1 LTHRKNH
8 KDAEKGDPDVEKQ
21 KREDDEKKKYEGE
34 EYDVLLRYVEDQK
47 SKIKKGGDD
56 TEEDDKDVKYTRK
69 WYTPWKKTK
78 ISTAPKKVPQEW
90 LETDRQKGL
99 TGAEAEERRKSF
111 GYNELEDTH
120 ENQFVKFIS
129 YFRGPILYVMEI
141 AVLLA
146 GGLQDWIDFGVIIG
160 ILIMNAAV
168 GWYQEKQAGDIVAQL
183 KAGIAL
189 KCTVVRDGKEGEI
202 EARDLVPGDIIILE
216 EGATI
221 PADAKIIGEYSD
233 KDGSKSKQIL
243 ERIEQAK
250 KGNKHQDDD
259 HDDDE
264 GPNKGPS
271 VCSVDQSAITGESLA
286 SDKFIGDI
294 AYYTCGVKRGKCYGL
309 VTVQARDSFVG
320 RTAAL
325 VSGSNEKGHF
335 QIVLGGIGTTLLVM
349 VIAFIFIVWIGSF
362 FRHVQIAA
370 PKQNN
375 LLVYALI
382 FLIIGVPVGLPV
394 VTTTT
399 LAVGAAY
406 LARRKAIV
414 QKLTAI
420 ESLAGVDILCSD
432 KTGTLTANKLSL
444 NDPYIAPDVDA
455 NWFMTVAVLA
465 SSHNVRLL
473 DPIDKVTI
481 VGLKDFPKVQEMLKS
496 GWKTNKFTPFDPV
509 SKRITAEVE
518 KDGKHYTCAKG
529 APNAI
534 LKLSKFDPTTVA
546 EYRGVAQ
553 SFATRGFRSLGV
565 ACKEDGKDWELLGM
579 LCMFDPPRSDTAK
592 TIGEAHDL
600 GISVKMLTG
609 DAVAIA
615 KETCK
620 QLGLKTNVYD
630 SEKLIGGGMSG
641 SDIRDFVEAADGFAE
656 VFPEHKYQVVNLL
669 QERGHLTA
677 MTGDG
682 VNDAPSLKKADCG
695 IAVEGASDAARTA
708 ADVVFLDEGLST
720 IITAI
725 KVARQIFHRM
735 KAYIIY
741 RIALCVHLQV
751 YLMLSI
757 LILNETIRV
766 DLIVFLAIFADV
778 ATIAIAY
785 DRAPYA
791 RQPVEWQLPKVWI
804 ISTIMGLLL
813 AAGTWILRGTLF
825 LPNGGI
831 IQNFGSLQEILFLEV
846 ALTESW
852 VIFITRL
859 AQEPG
864 TPNVLP
870 AWQLVGAVFGVDIL
884 ASIFALFGWIS
895 GSRGRYDTDANGH
908 VDIVTVVKIWL
919 YSFGVVVIILLV
931 YLVLSKVRFLD
942 NIGRK
947 KRSNK
952 NEKLENFLTD
962 LQRLTI
968 VHETDHGGSYY
979 RFASGAA
986 TGKDED
992 DKPGKAKDAKT
1003 QKNEKDAKK
1012 GDDNHKDGDKGLSD
1026 QTGGKDVEKHHVGK
1040 GVKDGEDQAGTN
1052 TPPSNDNTTTSR
1064 STPAPSTQ
1072 QANDNG
1078 RPAQGQQQGSTQGGQ
1093 QVPQYTR
1100 GDQAPRVDLRHDV
1113 TGPLDLHLGREI
1125 HDTRG
1130 GGNGTSQAPP
1140 STDSE
1145 ASSTE
1150 NQRVRG

>member
-1 LTHRKNH
+1 MGLTHRKNH
-8 KDAEKGDPDVEKQ
+8 KKDPEAGDAETEA
-21 KREDDEKKKYEGE
+21 KRQEEDKKKKYSGE
-34 EYDVLLRYVEDQK
+34 EYDVLLKYVADQQE
-47 SKIKKGGDD
+47 KIKKGGDD
-56 TEEDDKDVKYTRK
+56 DGKEEEENVKYVRK

-78 ISTAPKKVPQEW
+78 IQTGGKKVPPDW

-99 TGAEAEERRKSF
+99 SSSDIDERLR
-111 GYNELEDTH
+111 
-120 ENQFVKFIS
+120 
-129 YFRGPILYVMEI
+129 
-141 AVLLA
+141 
-146 GGLQDWIDFGVIIG
+146 DWIDFGVIIG
-160 ILIMNAAV
+160 ILFLNAGV

-189 KCTVVRDGKEGEI
+189 KTNVIRDGKEQEI
-202 EARDLVPGDIIILE
+202 EARELVPGDIIILE
-216 EGATI
+216 EGKTI
-221 PADAKIIGEYSD
+221 AGDAKLISNQS
-233 KDGSKSKQIL
+233 KDILDRVEKSKHS
-243 ERIEQAK
+243 
-250 KGNKHQDDD
+250 KGGDDD
-259 HDDDE
+259 DDDDDD
-264 GPNKGPS
+264 GPDKGPS
-271 VCSVDQSAITGESLA
+271 LCSVDQSAITGESLA
-286 SDKFIGDI
+286 VDKYIGDI
-294 AYYTCGVKRGKCYGL
+294 AYYTCGVKRGKCFGV
-309 VTVQARDSFVG
+309 VTVSAKGSFVG
-320 RTAAL
+320 RTASL
-325 VSGSNEKGHF
+325 VSNSNEKGHF

-349 VIAFIFIVWIGSF
+349 VIAFIFAVWIGGF
-362 FRHVQIAA
+362 FRGTGIAT
-370 PKQNN
+370 PRENN
-375 LLVYALI
+375 LLVYALV

-406 LARRKAIV
+406 LAKRKAIV

-444 NDPYIAPDVDA
+444 NEPYIAPDVDP
-455 NWFMTVAVLA
+455 NWFMAVAVLA
-465 SSHNVRLL
+465 SSHNVLGL

-481 VGLKDFPKVQEMLKS
+481 VGLKDYPKAQEMLKG
-496 GWKTNKFTPFDPV
+496 GWKTHKFTPFDPV

-518 KDGKHYTCAKG
+518 KEGKHYTCAKG

-534 LKLSKFDPTTVA
+534 LKLSKFDPDTVTA
-546 EYRGVAQ
+546 YRAQ
-553 SFATRGFRSLGV
+553 SQQFASRGFRSLGV
-565 ACKEDGKDWELLGM
+565 AVKEEGKDWELLGM
-579 LCMFDPPRSDTAK
+579 LCMFDPPRPDTAK

-600 GISVKMLTG
+600 GIQVKMLTG

-630 SEKLIGGGMSG
+630 SEKLIGGGMAG

-735 KAYIIY
+735 KA
-741 RIALCVHLQV
+741 IALCVHLEV

-766 DLIVFLAIFADV
+766 DLVVFLAIFADV

-791 RQPVEWQLPKVWI
+791 HQPVEWQLPKVWI

-813 AAGTWILRGTLF
+813 AAGTWIIRATLWID
-825 LPNGGI
+825 NGGI
-831 IQNFGSLQEILFLEV
+831 VQNFGSTQEILFLEV

-864 TPNVLP
+864 TPNVFP
-870 AWQLVGAVFGVDIL
+870 SFQLVAAVIGVDAL
-884 ASIFALFGWIS
+884 ATIFALFGWIS
-895 GSRGRYDTDANGH
+895 GAAPHGGWTD
-908 VDIVTVVKIWL
+908 VVTVVKIWC
-919 YSFGVVVIILLV
+919 YSFGVVIIILLV
-931 YLVLSKVRFLD
+931 YLMLNSIRWLD
-942 NIGRK
+942 SIGRK
-947 KRSNK
+947 SRSKK

-968 VHETDHGGSYY
+968 VHETDHNGSYY
-979 RFASGAA
+979 RFAS
-986 TGKDED
+986 TKKDED
-992 DKPGKAKDAKT
+992 GDNGKNDDKKGEAKSVDTKKQESSAK
-1003 QKNEKDAKK
+1003 KGEDEKKK
-1012 GDDNHKDGDKGLSD
+1012 GDDEKKNGDNEKNKDDKGGEKGATGGDKGLSD
-1026 QTGGKDVEKHHVGK
+1026 HTGK
-1040 GVKDGEDQAGTN
+1040 GHEHAQAQDKGAKEVQPDDTQPKPDDQSSEGTH
-1052 TPPSNDNTTTSR
+1052 
-1064 STPAPSTQ
+1064 
-1072 QANDNG
+1072 
-1078 RPAQGQQQGSTQGGQ
+1078 
-1093 QVPQYTR
+1093 
-1100 GDQAPRVDLRHDV
+1100 VD
-1113 TGPLDLHLGREI
+1113 P
-1125 HDTRG
+1125 
-1130 GGNGTSQAPP
+1130 N
-1140 STDSE
+1140 
-1145 ASSTE
+1145 
-1150 NQRVRG
+1150 

>member
-1 LTHRKNH
+1 MALTHRKNH
-8 KDAEKGDPDVEKQ
+8 KKDPESGDAEAEA
-21 KREDDEKKKYEGE
+21 KRAEEDEKKKYQGE

-47 SKIKKGGDD
+47 NKLKNKKDDDDDGD
-56 TEEDDKDVKYTRK
+56 EKDVKYTRK
-69 WYTPWKKTK
+69 WYSPWKKVKVEQGT
-78 ISTAPKKVPQEW
+78 KKVPPEW
-90 LETDRQKGL
+90 LETDRTKGL
-99 TGAEAEERRKSF
+99 SSSEIEERRKHS
-111 GYNELEDTH
+111 GYNELESPN
-120 ENQFVKFIS
+120 ENQFVKFLS
-129 YFRGPILYVMEI
+129 YFRGPILYVMEL

-146 GGLQDWIDFGVIIG
+146 AGLRDWIDFGVIIG
-160 ILIMNAAV
+160 ILFLNAAV

-183 KAGIAL
+183 KAGIAM
-189 KCTVVRDGKEGEI
+189 KATVVRDGSEQEI
-202 EARDLVPGDIIILE
+202 EARELVPGDILVLE
-216 EGATI
+216 EGNTI
-221 PADAKIIGEYSD
+221 AADAKILGDYED
-233 KDGSKSKQIL
+233 KDGSKSKAIL
-243 ERIEQAK
+243 EKLEKSKSK
-250 KGNKHQDDD
+250 KPSDQSDDD
-259 HDDDE
+259 DDDD
-264 GPNKGPS
+264 GPDKGPS
-271 VCSVDQSAITGESLA
+271 LCSVDQSAITGESLA
-286 SDKFIGDI
+286 VDKFVGDI
-294 AYYTCGVKRGKCYGL
+294 AYYTCGIKRGKCYG
-309 VTVQARDSFVG
+309 VVSVSAKGSFVG
-320 RTAAL
+320 KTAAL

-335 QIVLGGIGTTLLVM
+335 QIVLGGIGMTLLVL
-349 VIAFIFIVWIGSF
+349 VIAFIFIVWIGGF
-362 FRHVQIAA
+362 FRGTGIAS
-370 PKQNN
+370 PTQNN

-444 NDPYIAPDVDA
+444 NEPYIAPDVDP

-465 SSHNVRLL
+465 SSHNVRGL

-481 VGLKDFPKVQEMLKS
+481 VGLKDFPKAQEMLKG
-496 GWKTNKFTPFDPV
+496 GWKTHKFTPFDPV

-518 KDGKHYTCAKG
+518 KDGKHFTCAKG

-534 LKLSKFDPTTVA
+534 LKLAKFDPHTVA
-546 EYRGVAQ
+546 DYRSQAQ
-553 SFATRGFRSLGV
+553 AFATRGFRSLGV

-757 LILNETIRV
+757 LIKNETIRV
-766 DLIVFLAIFADV
+766 DLVVFLAIFADV

-813 AAGTWILRGTLF
+813 AAGTWIIRGTLF
-825 LPNGGI
+825 IGNGGV
-831 IQNFGSLQEILFLEV
+831 IQNFGSVQEILFLEV

-852 VIFITRL
+852 IIFITRL

-864 TPNVLP
+864 TPNVFP
-870 AWQLVGAVFGVDIL
+870 SWQLIAAVLAVDIL
-884 ASIFALFGWIS
+884 ASLFALFGWIS
-895 GSRGRYDTDANGH
+895 GPAIEHGGW
-908 VDIVTVVKIWL
+908 VDIVTVVKVWL
-919 YSFGVVVIILLV
+919 YSFGVVVVILLI
-931 YLVLSKVRFLD
+931 YLILNKITWLD
-942 NIGRK
+942 NIGRVT
-947 KRSNK
+947 RSKK

-968 VHETDHGGSYY
+968 VHESDHNGSYF
-979 RFASGAA
+979 RFANGGA
-986 TGKDED
+986 
-992 DKPGKAKDAKT
+992 
-1003 QKNEKDAKK
+1003 
-1012 GDDNHKDGDKGLSD
+1012 
-1026 QTGGKDVEKHHVGK
+1026 
-1040 GVKDGEDQAGTN
+1040 
-1052 TPPSNDNTTTSR
+1052 TPAEPSNDNKDKK
-1064 STPAPSTQ
+1064 PANKDKK
-1072 QANDNG
+1072 A
-1078 RPAQGQQQGSTQGGQ
+1078 GSKDKGKVAEGADAKGAEAGDKSLADDAGK
-1093 QVPQYTR
+1093 
-1100 GDQAPRVDLRHDV
+1100 GDQATKQQRQDRNGGEPQQGEPGAKQPGTPTEVDKK
-1113 TGPLDLHLGREI
+1113 E
-1125 HDTRG
+1125 
-1130 GGNGTSQAPP
+1130 TSQGNTSSPGQHR
-1140 STDSE
+1140 TDEESSE
-1145 ASSTE
+1145 GTHVE
-1150 NQRVRG
+1150 P

>member
-1 LTHRKNH
+1 MALTHRKNH
-8 KDAEKGDPDVEKQ
+8 KKDPESGDADAEA
-21 KREDDEKKKYEGE
+21 KRNEEEEKKKYEGE
-34 EYDVLLRYVEDQK
+34 EYDVLLRYVEEQK
-47 SKIKKGGDD
+47 QRLKNKKDDDGDD
-56 TEEDDKDVKYTRK
+56 DDKNAKYVRK
-69 WYTPWKKTK
+69 WYAPWKKTK
-78 ISTAPKKVPQEW
+78 VESGTKKVPQEW

-99 TGAEAEERRKSF
+99 SSSDIDERRKHS
-111 GYNELEDTH
+111 GWNELESPS
-120 ENQFVKFIS
+120 ENQFIKFIS
-129 YFRGPILYVMEI
+129 YFRGPILYVMEL

-146 GGLQDWIDFGVIIG
+146 AGLRDWIDFGVIIG
-160 ILIMNAAV
+160 ILFLNAAV

-183 KAGIAL
+183 KAGIAM
-189 KCTVVRDGKEGEI
+189 KSIVVRDGKEQEI
-202 EARDLVPGDIIILE
+202 EARELVPGDIIVLE
-216 EGATI
+216 EGNTI
-221 PADAKIIGEYSD
+221 AADAKILGDYQD
-233 KDGSKSKQIL
+233 KDGSKSKEIL
-243 ERIEQAK
+243 DNHEKSKKAK
-250 KGNKHQDDD
+250 GQQNESDDED
-259 HDDDE
+259 HDDDDE
-264 GPNKGPS
+264 GPDKGPS
-271 VCSVDQSAITGESLA
+271 VMSVDQSAITGESLA
-286 SDKFIGDI
+286 VDKFVGDI
-294 AYYTCGVKRGKCYGL
+294 AYYTCGVKRGKCFGV
-309 VTVQARDSFVG
+309 VTVSAKGSFVG
-320 RTAAL
+320 KTAAL
-325 VSGSNEKGHF
+325 VSSSNEKGHF

-349 VIAFIFIVWIGSF
+349 VVAFIFAVWIGGF
-362 FRHVQIAA
+362 FRGTNIATPA
-370 PKQNN
+370 QNN

-406 LARRKAIV
+406 LARRQAIV

-444 NDPYIAPDVDA
+444 NEPYIAPDVDP

-465 SSHNVRLL
+465 SSHNVRGL

-481 VGLKDFPKVQEMLKS
+481 VGLKDFPKAQEMLKG
-496 GWKTNKFTPFDPV
+496 GWKTHKFTPFDPV

-534 LKLSKFDPTTVA
+534 LKLAKFDAHTVA
-546 EYRGVAQ
+546 DYRNQAQ
-553 SFATRGFRSLGV
+553 QFASRGFRSLGV
-565 ACKEDGKDWELLGM
+565 AVKEDGKDWELLGM
-579 LCMFDPPRSDTAK
+579 LCMFDPPRGDTAK
-592 TIGEAHDL
+592 TIGEAHEL

-630 SEKLIGGGMSG
+630 SEKLIGGGMAG

-757 LILNETIRV
+757 LIKNETIRV

-813 AAGTWILRGTLF
+813 AAGTWIIRGTLY
-825 LPNGGI
+825 LENGGI
-831 IQNFGSLQEILFLEV
+831 VQKFGSVQEVLFLEV

-864 TPNVLP
+864 TPNVFP
-870 AWQLVGAVFGVDIL
+870 SFQLIAAVFGVDLL
-884 ASIFALFGWIS
+884 ASFFAAYGWIS
-895 GSRGRYDTDANGH
+895 GPAVEHGGW
-908 VDIVTVVKIWL
+908 VDIVTIIKIWG
-919 YSFGVVVIILLV
+919 YSFGVTVIILLV
-931 YLVLSKVRFLD
+931 YLILNKITWLD
-942 NIGRK
+942 HIGRVSRS
-947 KRSNK
+947 KR

-968 VHETDHGGSYY
+968 VHESDHNGSYF
-979 RFASGAA
+979 RFASGGSGSA
-986 TGKDED
+986 TPKEGGD
-992 DKPGKAKDAKT
+992 DKD
-1003 QKNEKDAKK
+1003 KK
-1012 GDDNHKDGDKGLSD
+1012 PKSKPKKEQETKSSDK
-1026 QTGGKDVEKHHVGK
+1026 GK
-1040 GVKDGEDQAGTN
+1040 GVE
-1052 TPPSNDNTTTSR
+1052 
-1064 STPAPSTQ
+1064 
-1072 QANDNG
+1072 
-1078 RPAQGQQQGSTQGGQ
+1078 GGDK
-1093 QVPQYTR
+1093 TLTDHSGK
-1100 GDQAPRVDLRHDV
+1100 GDQAEAQKQEDKQQHPAS
-1113 TGPLDLHLGREI
+1113 GPGSKVKGKEGEP
-1125 HDTRG
+1125 TEVSTKE
-1130 GGNGTSQAPP
+1130 TSQDN
-1140 STDSE
+1140 SSGNLNKDNSQRTDEDERSSE
-1145 ASSTE
+1145 GTHVE
-1150 NQRVRG
+1150 P